1 MAEETL
7 KMKIAKKAYVFEV
20 KKRFEAKKFFAIK
33 KKPETPAEDL
43 KERLSR
49 LFKKSPTAQQ
59 QSQQKGSPTP
69 SLSSIILPT
78 VGIVFLIFLGVFAF
92 VLLPFLSQEPQAT
105 LPQQPS
111 KFSGSLSFR
120 LEDWMVLSTDVG
132 EENSNSAYF
141 LISYQASNLSSL
153 NFSAV
158 LYQSFPPT
166 QVFIL
171 DYPKDSASSFPSFK
185 KSLTEILA
193 KHDIPVSQ
201 IGIEQVHLLGQG
213 AILLVPTGYFPAE
226 LLGINNPYDFKSLLE
241 RGLTIIY
248 IGMPFDTQAL
258 GRDGLT
264 VSLSGKQ
271 LNFDRKARPRSTD
284 GFRLFNAQYSVSAHH
299 ENKELAVL
307 SPIYGSVSHVKY
319 KEGSLLL
326 IPQSLDGG
334 WRERDIAGNWSDK
347 GQVAAED
354 IARLIVEEPWVAKI
368 SQSFSTADLNST
380 RISLFSQ
387 NFRSTFAYAKIY
399 ATAVD
404 VNGVSQKF
412 FEVLKVKKGHRG
424 ILAPSEPKT
433 IPFYLSGQKT
443 RLNLA
448 LKENSTVP
456 VKLYV
461 EMYKDG
467 QLLQRNDLEPGLTI
481 PTTEKSVDIQVNAEP
496 GNYVVLIVDDLGKV
510 YAGCELEVA
519 DLDIQ
524 INSTNWEKGEF
535 SFFLSSAG
543 QPIEPRSL
551 SISLNGKHEQFFT
564 PSSLSV
570 FPSYTAV
577 EYNYPEKIESGTY
590 TFTFKVGPYAK
601 SITQSYS
608 RIPAFWENPL
618 FIFLTI
624 LAAVIAAIGTIL
636 RRPDEVRYGLD
647 IPDFP
652 PLSTIKIP
660 IKRETVM
667 EIFESVNNSYSWRW
681 MPLKLEEIKNG
692 FRKLTYQGKPI
703 LIGDFNLERILSKME
718 QEGLVRQ
725 EAGLWGLVKWENE
738 SNHTLHY
745 LAIYRMLRNAFVNSA
760 VKFSKLDS
768 MPDCD
773 VKAIAGNEEL
783 FIHIM
788 QKPYEKT
795 VHRALATAKKG
806 TTILVFKTLEEK
818 QEFKS
823 SLNSTSKLAVAV
835 KMEME
840 SGRILL
846 LSAKEEFLTFL
857 KGLKI

>member
-20 KKRFEAKKFFAIK
+20 KRRFEAKKIFAIK

-43 KERLSR
+43 KEKLSS
-49 LFKKSPTAQQ
+49 LFKKGQPPQQ
-59 QSQQKGSPTP
+59 QQPSQKKP
-69 SLSSIILPT
+69 SISSIILPT
-78 VGIVFLIFLGVFAF
+78 IGIVFLLFFVIFAL
-92 VLLPFLSQEPQAT
+92 VLLPLFSQPPPSSAPA
-105 LPQQPS
+105 LPP
-111 KFSGSLSFR
+111 KFSGSLSFK
-120 LEDWMVLSTDVG
+120 LEDWLVLSTEVG
-132 EENSNSAYF
+132 EESSNVAYF
-141 LISYQASNLSSL
+141 LIGFRASNLSSL
-153 NFSAV
+153 NFSAS
-158 LYQSFPPT
+158 LYPSFPPT
-166 QVFIL
+166 QVFLL

-185 KSLTEILA
+185 KALTEILA
-193 KHDIPVSQ
+193 KHDITVSQ

-226 LLGINNPYDFKSLLE
+226 LLEVNSPRHYKSLLE
-241 RGLTIIY
+241 RGATIIY

-264 VSLSGKQ
+264 VSLFHRE

-284 GFRLFNAQYSVSAHH
+284 GFRLFNAQYVVSSSQD
-299 ENKELAVL
+299 NRELTVL

-319 KEGSLLL
+319 KEGSFLL

-334 WRERDIAGNWSDK
+334 WRERDISGNWADK

-354 IARLIVEEPWVAKI
+354 ITRLIIEEPWVTKI
-368 SQSFSTADLNST
+368 SYVAAPANLNSSMV
-380 RISLFSQ
+380 SLFSGK
-387 NFRSTFAYAKIY
+387 FSSSVAYAKIY
-399 ATAVD
+399 ANAID
-404 VNGVSQKF
+404 SNNISQRF
-412 FEVLKVKKGHRG
+412 FEVLKVKKNQKG

-433 IPFYLSGQKT
+433 VPFYLSGQKT

-448 LKENSTVP
+448 LKENSTNP

-524 INSTNWEKGEF
+524 INASTWEKGKF

-543 QPIEPRSL
+543 QPIEPKSL
-551 SISLNGKHEQFFT
+551 SISLNGKHEQYFS
-564 PSSLSV
+564 PASLSV
-570 FPSYTAV
+570 FPTYTAV

-590 TFTFKVGPYAK
+590 TFTFKVGPYEK
-601 SITQSYS
+601 KLTQTYS

-618 FIFLTI
+618 FIFLTF
-624 LAAVIAAIGTIL
+624 LAAAIAAIGTIL
-636 RRPDEVRYGLD
+636 RRPDEIRYGLD

-660 IKRETVM
+660 VKRETVM
-667 EIFESVNNSYSWRW
+667 EIFESVNNSYSWKW
-681 MPLKLEEIKNG
+681 MPLRLEEIKSG
-692 FRKLTYQGKPI
+692 FRKLTYQGKSI

-718 QEGLVRQ
+718 LEGLVRQ
-725 EAGLWGLVKWENE
+725 EAGLWGLVRWEKE
-738 SNHTLHY
+738 SGHSLHY
-745 LAIYRMLRNAFVNSA
+745 LAVYRMLRNAFVNSA
-760 VKFSKLDS
+760 VKFSKLDA

-788 QKPYEKT
+788 EKPYEKA

-806 TTILVFKTLEEK
+806 TTIMAFKTAEEK
-818 QEFKS
+818 EEFKY

-835 KMEME
+835 KMEVE
-840 SGRILL
+840 GGRILL
-846 LSAKEEFLTFL
+846 LSAKDEFLAFL